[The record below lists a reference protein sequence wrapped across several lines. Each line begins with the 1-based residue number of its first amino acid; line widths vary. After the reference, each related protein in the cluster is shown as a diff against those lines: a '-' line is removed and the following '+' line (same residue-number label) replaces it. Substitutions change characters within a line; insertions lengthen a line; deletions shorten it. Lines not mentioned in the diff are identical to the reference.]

1 MLHIRPLSVM
11 QTSETSEKIVLR
23 KSPAYHI
30 NNLLNTQSARLSGDV
45 CGARLCASNAYLI
58 SDQERKWRDAILKYD
73 FNEMSRLLSNDPE
86 LVNWRDYITGVSIF
100 YLLLVL
106 DTNLFFFLSTL
117 TLQSVNPCVPELND
131 MSLVR
136 LLAGTY
142 KANVDIRNH
151 GLTPLHMA
159 AIGASEE
166 VAFTLMSQ
174 FNAKATVRDYSGRL
188 PFNYLPDTEAG
199 NRLKS
204 KLKVLQ

>member
-1 MLHIRPLSVM
+1 M

-86 LVNWRDYITGVSIF
+86 LVNWRDYITGNTALHFAAQV
-100 YLLLVL
+100 
-106 DTNLFFFLSTL
+106 
-117 TLQSVNPCVPELND
+117 ND

-151 GLTPLHMA
+151 GGLTPLHMA

-188 PFNYLPDTEAG
+188 PFNYLPVTEAG